1 MANKSEQS
9 VTWQDI
15 IARSDFELQQM
26 SKRIAALT
34 KIERAMREDYFT
46 MMDKIYLIHSGLKKD
61 NAQST
66 ITIAQMERE
75 FGLENLLERISEL
88 SKIIKVM
95 REEEFAA
102 LNLAFYCNAIA
113 KKDNEIAQKDN
124 EIAQKDDD
132 LQKILAEISEL
143 KQKFELN

>member
-102 LNLAFYCNAIA
+102 LNLAFYRNAIA
-113 KKDNEIAQKDN
+113 KKDN